1 MKVILQQDVKGHG
14 KRGQL
19 VDVSDGYARN
29 FLFPKKL
36 AVPANADNMNK
47 MVMQDKA
54 KKAKEAAEKA
64 EAEATAKK
72 LADITVKPYTP
83 NADIEDPEQ
92 LSGGDVTLVIDHGA
106 YFNFYLNDVDKAQA
120 KAELMD
126 AAHMGRLDAAVLTAV
141 NIADELYKA
150 QESAEN
156 LRRQLKTYLDE
167 ASQAKAEISELK
179 RQLFK
184 QQTRK

>member
-1 MKVILQQDVKGHG
+1 MANRVTMSICGEEYTLVAEESAAYMEKVGA
-14 KRGQL
+14 L
-19 VDVSDGYARN
+19 VD
-29 FLFPKKL
+29 KK
-36 AVPANADNMNK
+36 M
-47 MVMQDKA
+47 
-54 KKAKEAAEKA
+54 
-64 EAEATAKK
+64 
-72 LADITVKPYTP
+72 
-83 NADIEDPEQ
+83 
-92 LSGGDVTLVIDHGA
+92 
-106 YFNFYLNDVDKAQA
+106 
-120 KAELMD
+120 AELMD